1 MQSEVFQT
9 ASLLIIQ
16 CDSGHLHGD
25 LIACARYRIY
35 DMRAKAL
42 LNKYQISHT
51 THVLFIIHLPV
62 QTVHSS
68 FVGFQGDP
76 WISCHIDE
84 LRPSEKGAIT
94 LEGAQGVPISR
105 LFYGG
110 LEEDETQLPELER
123 QTSDFSRNI
132 DGIVFERMRSAE
144 GEEEVDD
151 IRVVEGDIKVMDI
164 VKKEGT
170 ENSRSSKESSTSSQI
185 EETKESEGPQSDKDD
200 IIERKRPV
208 SPSLPL
214 SDSVSVPRW
223 TRTFS
228 EIYTQCVRLNSCIQ
242 AAASRLQNYTQNKER
257 AAERVKLLIEL
268 IPHKPV
274 FPLGTTCHVTYLYM
288 HNYEQPSLEPHS
300 FYAILVSHIHRMLK
314 EREEVY
320 KDSDDWIIQEAMNIN
335 HLQTGGTFKNV
346 LARKLDEV
354 IVPCF
359 AKIIAFLDQNCNLN
373 LLQGVPP
380 VAPLSE
386 FWLSVCASKQAQEE
400 LRFADIVGTHKL
412 VMKGDNFACK
422 FPFYWLVKDLMDSQ
436 WDSARSTGGKLH
448 LVNSPYWYL
457 PRRFQPTTD
466 PQTVV

>member
-62 QTVHSS
+62 QTVQSS

-84 LRPSEKGAIT
+84 LRPSEKGAST

-274 FPLGTTCHVTYLYM
+274 FPLGIYHM
-288 HNYEQPSLEPHS
+288 
-300 FYAILVSHIHRMLK
+300 
-314 EREEVY
+314 
-320 KDSDDWIIQEAMNIN
+320 
-335 HLQTGGTFKNV
+335 
-346 LARKLDEV
+346 
-354 IVPCF
+354 PC
-359 AKIIAFLDQNCNLN
+359 
-373 LLQGVPP
+373 
-380 VAPLSE
+380 
-386 FWLSVCASKQAQEE
+386 
-400 LRFADIVGTHKL
+400 
-412 VMKGDNFACK
+412 
-422 FPFYWLVKDLMDSQ
+422 
-436 WDSARSTGGKLH
+436 
-448 LVNSPYWYL
+448 YL
-457 PRRFQPTTD
+457 P
-466 PQTVV
+466 VYA